1 MRNAFCTVE
10 RSLRGTELEVP
21 AARERDGRTVT
32 THESLGYKGFLPQ
45 FSHPAKQAQNWSC
58 HARR

>member
-1 MRNAFCTVE
+1 MRNVFCTVE

-21 AARERDGRTVT
+21 AAWEQDGHTVT

-45 FSHPAKQAQNWSC
+45 FSHPA
-58 HARR
+58 